1 MLNRVGAAEGPP
13 DPKTIQAFYEKPA
26 PPKEEEPEPKP
37 TKIGPSDVEIV
48 SMLGSGSF
56 GEVFLVKLKDS
67 QRLYAMKTLK
77 KS

>member
-1 MLNRVGAAEGPP
+1 M
-13 DPKTIQAFYEKPA
+13 
-26 PPKEEEPEPKP
+26 EPEHKP

-67 QRLYAMKTLK
+67 ERLYAMKTLK